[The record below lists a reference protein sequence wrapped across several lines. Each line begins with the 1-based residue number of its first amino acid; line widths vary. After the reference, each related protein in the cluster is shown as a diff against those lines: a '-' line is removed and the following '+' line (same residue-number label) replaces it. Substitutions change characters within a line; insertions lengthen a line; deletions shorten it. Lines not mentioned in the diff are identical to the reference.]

1 MLYNKSVVE
10 GYNMVH
16 LVVGPPA
23 TKVAFFDRE
32 KVLERIWKRIEVGSL
47 LLVAPRRFGK
57 TSIMLQM
64 RDFPKDDTIVFY
76 MDTEWISEPIDF
88 ITEIVSQFAD
98 EEGNGF
104 LEKVTGLSKRGLKY
118 LQGAIEETEIS
129 GFKIKLREALKEN
142 WKDKG
147 RELLQLIETI
157 DKRLIF
163 IVDELPLMVNR
174 MLQKKGEEEVEEFLY
189 WFRAVRISSGLK
201 NIRFVVGGSIGI
213 EHILGKIGAIASIND
228 LERIQ
233 IEAFD
238 NKTAYLFIK
247 ELLESEDITPEEEAL
262 KKILEIIEVNIPYFI
277 QVLIATLSI
286 EVLYLQTKK
295 ITPELVE
302 KVYQNRVLGVESRT
316 YFEQYY
322 QRINEYYD
330 HKEAKAAKLI
340 LKNLSRAGKLSRK
353 ELFDIYVQAT
363 SDPED
368 EEGFN
373 HLMADLENDF
383 YVKPE
388 AENGEYEFIT
398 KVLRD
403 WWRRYYG
410 FGD

>member
-1 MLYNKSVVE
+1 
-10 GYNMVH
+10 
-16 LVVGPPA
+16 
-23 TKVAFFDRE
+23 
-32 KVLERIWKRIEVGSL
+32 
-47 LLVAPRRFGK
+47 
-57 TSIMLQM
+57 
-64 RDFPKDDTIVFY
+64 